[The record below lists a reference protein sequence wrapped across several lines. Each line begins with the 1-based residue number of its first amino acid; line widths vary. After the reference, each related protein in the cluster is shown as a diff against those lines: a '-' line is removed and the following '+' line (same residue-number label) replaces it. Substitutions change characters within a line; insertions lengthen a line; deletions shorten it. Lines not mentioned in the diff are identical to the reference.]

1 VLDRTPFFLDVV
13 VKRLPDGL
21 TVGSTVGTSDSPSG
35 AVMAGGTALFR
46 LDQFVNGVSYDRQYQ
61 ALRAAT
67 APDAGFLCQV
77 MRTLLVVSHFD
88 VSNFAKLNLSIRSN
102 FQCCTASASLSIY
115 CIPCVTSSA
124 YVFGL

>member
-21 TVGSTVGTSDSPSG
+21 TVGSTVGAAVGKSDSPSG
-35 AVMAGGTALFR
+35 AVMTGGTVLFR

-77 MRTLLVVSHFD
+77 MRTLLVVSHLG
-88 VSNFAKLNLSIRSN
+88 VLNL
-102 FQCCTASASLSIY
+102 
-115 CIPCVTSSA
+115 V
-124 YVFGL
+124 

>member
-21 TVGSTVGTSDSPSG
+21 TVGSTVGAAVGKGDAPSAA
-35 AVMAGGTALFR
+35 AVMTGGTVLFR

-77 MRTLLVVSHFD
+77 MRTLLVVSHF
-88 VSNFAKLNLSIRSN
+88 
-102 FQCCTASASLSIY
+102 CCS
-115 CIPCVTSSA
+115 
-124 YVFGL
+124 